1 MIRCDD
7 KAPSVPDVI
16 LQVISEILSENHQ
29 AAIVAQAQP
38 QPSPKSPKSPVVSII
53 PSSSSPRPNPIS
65 PINSSLKSI
74 NLNNNNSSNTGP
86 NQQSSSSASSSQQNS
101 PAQIPVKSN
110 IVNNLIPDVV
120 LNNKNSLEVSSK
132 LLRFL
137 ALFKARNNSKSII
150 LRLIIPYFALEN

>member
-38 QPSPKSPKSPVVSII
+38 QPPPKSPKSPVVSII

-74 NLNNNNSSNTGP
+74 NLNNNNNSSSTAP

-101 PAQIPVKSN
+101 PAQRPVKSN

-120 LNNKNSLEVSSK
+120 LNNKNSPGVSSK

-137 ALFKARNNSKSII
+137 ALFKARNNSNELGI
-150 LRLIIPYFALEN
+150 LIFP